1 MIQQITIDEELQI
14 RQDEQLCKLLMFSFF
29 VLNQLIKNISASKN
43 TGGDQSAPGGGSSP
57 RGLGQE
63 QEDTKRKILYV
74 VKTSSNLD
82 PNLKFFLNS
91 LKTAL
96 LMRTISMRLVIIE
109 DEKIVAGQEFH
120 GQKVEGAISKQIF
133 SFTDLAH
140 FLSPF

>member
-1 MIQQITIDEELQI
+1 
-14 RQDEQLCKLLMFSFF
+14 MFSFF
-29 VLNQLIKNISASKN
+29 VLNQLIKNIGASKN
-43 TGGDQSAPGGGSSP
+43 TVGDQSAPGGGGSP

>member
-43 TGGDQSAPGGGSSP
+43 TVGDQSAPGGGGSP
-57 RGLGQE
+57 QGLGQE